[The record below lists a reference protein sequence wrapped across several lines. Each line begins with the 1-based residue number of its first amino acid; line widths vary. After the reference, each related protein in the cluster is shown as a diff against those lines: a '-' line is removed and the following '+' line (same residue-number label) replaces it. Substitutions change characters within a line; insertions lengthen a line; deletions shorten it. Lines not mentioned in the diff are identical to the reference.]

1 MTAVVGR
8 GTVDVGRWTE
18 DGSGLWREDGQTQF
32 YLKSDMDLGSGLN
45 GYAVLL
51 ARCKNVNSCKC
62 FSCRRLT
69 LITVLH
75 SR

>member
-18 DGSGLWREDGQTQF
+18 DGRGPWREDGQAQL
-32 YLKSDMDLGSGLN
+32 YLKSDLDLGSGLN
-45 GYAVLL
+45 GYAVLF
-51 ARCKNVNSCKC
+51 AHCKNLNSSKC
-62 FSCRRLT
+62 FSCCRLT
-69 LITVLH
+69 VITVLY